1 MSKLKVC
8 GFLVLA
14 TALAN
19 AGGLAQKTKQAAPT
33 VPDFEVEGI
42 GFTMCQCP
50 AYACPCR
57 SNAHPTHHQ
66 CEAADFAY
74 IKRGHFGKV
83 KLDGLKAVA
92 VGDLINPDHSKTY
105 ATVYFDPSTTPEQR
119 EAYGQMLKFM
129 FSEGFPVTMG
139 PPKVVPIEFH
149 ESADKTVYTVTIPGI
164 LEEKAVL
171 KRDKAGKPAHTLPAM
186 DQWGNTIAYAD
197 NVKFVYH
204 DKEVGHEWDLSGR
217 QANLKY
223 FHTTKKMYDEKQLLA
238 QHGDSSGNG
247 WTAKQKEM
255 IAKLGMKAE

>member
-1 MSKLKVC
+1 MFKLKVY
-8 GFLVLA
+8 GSLVLA
-14 TALAN
+14 TALAT
-19 AGGLAQKTKQAAPT
+19 AGSTAQKAKQAAPA

-57 SNAHPTHHQ
+57 SNTHPTHHQ

-105 ATVYFDPSTTPEQR
+105 ATVYFDQSTTPEQR
-119 EAYGQMLKFM
+119 DAYAQMLKFM
-129 FSEGFPVTMG
+129 FAEGFPVAVG
-139 PPKVVPIEFH
+139 PAKVVPLEFH
-149 ESADKTVYTVTIPGI
+149 ESADKTAYTVSIPGI

-171 KRDKAGKPAHTLPAM
+171 KRDKSGKPAHTVPAM
-186 DQWGNTIAYAD
+186 DQWGNAIHYAD
-197 NVKFVYH
+197 NVVFKYH
-204 DKEVGHEWDLSGR
+204 DKELGREWDLSGR
-217 QANLKY
+217 QSNIKY

-238 QHGDSSGNG
+238 LHGDMSGG

-255 IAKLGMKAE
+255 IAKLGMKVE